1 MNDVRFY
8 KILIAVNSLIPLSL
22 LAYDG
27 WRGQL
32 GANPIEFFLRTT
44 GVLTLSFLIITL
56 SITPLR
62 KMFGWNSLIKFRRML
77 GLFAFFYGTQHFLH
91 YLAVD
96 KIWDWDEIY
105 GDFTM
110 RRFYIF
116 GLIGWLAMLPLA
128 ITSFNAAI
136 RWMGGKRWQMLHRL
150 VYVAGLAGVIHYFMQ
165 GKAANP
171 EPLIYCAIMVLLL
184 LYRVGFLIYKARTT
198 RRVSAS
204 TIR

>member
-1 MNDVRFY
+1 MVKAVVFVLCLVPTIVLSWRFQHQQLGFNPLETVARY
-8 KILIAVNSLIPLSL
+8 TGDWTLRFLIAAL
-22 LAYDG
+22 L
-27 WRGQL
+27 
-32 GANPIEFFLRTT
+32 
-44 GVLTLSFLIITL
+44 
-56 SITPLR
+56 ITPLR
-62 KMFGWNSLIKFRRML
+62 RIPRLNFLIKFRRML

-96 KIWDWDEIY
+96 KIWDWEEIY

-184 LYRVGFLIYKARTT
+184 LYRVGFLVYKARVT
-198 RRVSAS
+198 R
-204 TIR
+204 

>member
-1 MNDVRFY
+1 MVKAVVFILCLVPTAVLSWRFQHHQLGFNPLETVARY
-8 KILIAVNSLIPLSL
+8 TGDWTLRFLIATL
-22 LAYDG
+22 L
-27 WRGQL
+27 
-32 GANPIEFFLRTT
+32 
-44 GVLTLSFLIITL
+44 
-56 SITPLR
+56 ITPLR
-62 KMFGWNSLIKFRRML
+62 RIPRLNFLIKFRRML

-184 LYRVGFLIYKARTT
+184 LYRVGFLIYKAQTT

>member
-1 MNDVRFY
+1 MVKAVVFVLCLVPTAVLSWRFQHHDLGFNPLETVARY
-8 KILIAVNSLIPLSL
+8 TGDWTLRFLIATL
-22 LAYDG
+22 L
-27 WRGQL
+27 
-32 GANPIEFFLRTT
+32 
-44 GVLTLSFLIITL
+44 
-56 SITPLR
+56 ITPLR
-62 KMFGWNSLIKFRRML
+62 RIPRLNFLIKFRRML
-77 GLFAFFYGTQHFLH
+77 GLFAFFYGTQHFMH

-204 TIR
+204 TVR

>member
-1 MNDVRFY
+1 MVKAVVFVLCLVPTVVLSWRFQHQQLGFNPLETVARY
-8 KILIAVNSLIPLSL
+8 TGDWTLRFLIAAL
-22 LAYDG
+22 L
-27 WRGQL
+27 
-32 GANPIEFFLRTT
+32 
-44 GVLTLSFLIITL
+44 
-56 SITPLR
+56 ITPLR
-62 KMFGWNSLIKFRRML
+62 RIPGLNFLIKFRRML

-96 KIWDWDEIY
+96 KIWDWEEIY

-198 RRVSAS
+198 R
-204 TIR
+204 

>member
-1 MNDVRFY
+1 MVKVVVFVLCLVPTVVLSWRFQHHQLGFNPLETVARY
-8 KILIAVNSLIPLSL
+8 TGDWTLRFLIATL
-22 LAYDG
+22 L
-27 WRGQL
+27 
-32 GANPIEFFLRTT
+32 
-44 GVLTLSFLIITL
+44 
-56 SITPLR
+56 ITPLR
-62 KMFGWNSLIKFRRML
+62 RIPGLNFLIKFRRML

-96 KIWDWDEIY
+96 KLWDWEEIY

-136 RWMGGKRWQMLHRL
+136 RWLGGRRWQMLHRL

-184 LYRVGFLIYKARTT
+184 LYRVGFLIYKARAT
-198 RRVSAS
+198 R
-204 TIR
+204 

>member
-1 MNDVRFY
+1 MVKAVVFVLCLVPTAVLSWRFQHQQLGFNPLETVARY
-8 KILIAVNSLIPLSL
+8 TGDWTLRFLIATL
-22 LAYDG
+22 L
-27 WRGQL
+27 
-32 GANPIEFFLRTT
+32 
-44 GVLTLSFLIITL
+44 
-56 SITPLR
+56 ITPLR
-62 KMFGWNSLIKFRRML
+62 RIPGLNFLIKFRRML

-96 KIWDWDEIY
+96 KIWDWEEIY

-171 EPLIYCAIMVLLL
+171 EPLVYCAIMMLLL
-184 LYRVGFLIYKARTT
+184 LSRVGLLIYKARTT

>member
-1 MNDVRFY
+1 MVKAIVFVLCLVPTAVLSWRFQHHDLGFNPLETVARY
-8 KILIAVNSLIPLSL
+8 TGDWTLRFLIA
-22 LAYDG
+22 
-27 WRGQL
+27 
-32 GANPIEFFLRTT
+32 
-44 GVLTLSFLIITL
+44 TLM
-56 SITPLR
+56 ITPLR
-62 KMFGWNSLIKFRRML
+62 RVPGLNFLIKFRRML

-184 LYRVGFLIYKARTT
+184 LYRVGFLIYKAQTT